1 MPAVSNSK
9 LKLLYLMKIFLE
21 ETDETSALSAAQLLQ
36 RLEGYGFGRI
46 AEGTVYPLLLR
57 LERNGLI
64 RADYRSSELGPRRK
78 YYALT
83 QTGRA
88 ALGDFLTHY
97 RALERAVSR
106 LIEETE
112 KLEVQADE

>member
-1 MPAVSNSK
+1 MSEEGRQALTELVV
-9 LKLLYLMKIFLE
+9 YLRSSGISPYDQEL
-21 ETDETSALSAAQLLQ
+21 
-36 RLEGYGFGRI
+36 
-46 AEGTVYPLLLR
+46 VLR

>member
-1 MPAVSNSK
+1 MNPVLPVSDRRFIVGASNV
-9 LKLLYLMKIFLE
+9 L
-21 ETDETSALSAAQLLQ
+21 
-36 RLEGYGFGRI
+36 RRGF
-46 AEGTVYPLLLR
+46 
-57 LERNGLI
+57 NGLI